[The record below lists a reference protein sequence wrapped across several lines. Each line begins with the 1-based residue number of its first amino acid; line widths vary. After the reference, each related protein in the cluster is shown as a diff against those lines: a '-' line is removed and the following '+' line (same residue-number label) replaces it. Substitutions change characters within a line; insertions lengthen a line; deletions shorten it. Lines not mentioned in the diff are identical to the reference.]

1 MSGSYFVLAEFVLAM
16 LFHSVAIIQIL
27 LILLSNVRK
36 SISLVF
42 MALMANWL
50 CAALF
55 LLPYEIYAIIVW
67 RFEHDVLHDGNVLF
81 FVAMPA
87 HLLLSS
93 IPVSVFFLT
102 IDRICI
108 IRLGQYYG
116 YQTKKKLKIA
126 FFGTL
131 MVGTMINL
139 GGFLSAMPLAE
150 ETDCE
155 IFGCILGASVQ
166 FYLGWRAFC
175 AVFNT
180 ISGIAFF
187 IVFYRSNRK
196 MAVVSG
202 LNSAGQQI
210 RRANRAN
217 NLLTSIAVISE
228 LFLSFLPHFVP
239 FIWEKFFGAGSS
251 LGTGPLSELMSSVE
265 VLLFATIYSQLF
277 SARDNTLVH
286 GSGINGAAWRV
297 EMNNNNNLYLD
308 NGRRRSNQV
317 GPLPGQQQLQLN
329 TQRTVTFVENRL
341 KTAMARY

>member
-1 MSGSYFVLAEFVLAM
+1 MSGSYFVLAEFVLAV

-36 SISLVF
+36 NISLVF

-55 LLPYEIYAIIVW
+55 LLPYEMYAIIVW
-67 RFEHDVLHDGNVLF
+67 RPEHDVLHDGNVLF
-81 FVAMPA
+81 SVAMPA

-116 YQTKKKLKIA
+116 
-126 FFGTL
+126 TL
-131 MVGTMINL
+131 VVGTMINL
-139 GGFLSAMPLAE
+139 GGFLSAMPLAG

-180 ISGIAFF
+180 ISGITFF

-277 SARDNTLVH
+277 SARVDTSVN
-286 GSGINGAAWRV
+286 GSAGINGAAWRV
-297 EMNNNNNLYLD
+297 EMKNNNNIFYLD
-308 NGRRRSNQV
+308 NGRRRSNV
-317 GPLPGQQQLQLN
+317 VAPMPGQQQVQLN

-341 KTAMARY
+341 KTAMARC